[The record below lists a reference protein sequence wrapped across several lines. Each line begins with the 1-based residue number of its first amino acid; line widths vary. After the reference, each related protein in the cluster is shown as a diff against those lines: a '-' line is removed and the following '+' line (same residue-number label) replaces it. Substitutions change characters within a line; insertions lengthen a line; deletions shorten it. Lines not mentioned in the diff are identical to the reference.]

1 MDVTH
6 YRADCS
12 ITDWN
17 LLPVDMAA
25 VLPIILVMASVTP
38 RCRHACMASRAAS
51 AAARIASIA
60 RLAHGRRS
68 SKTGH
73 DLVTLRNNPAKM
85 P

>member
-38 RCRHACMASRAAS
+38 RCR
-51 AAARIASIA
+51 ARMYGVA
-60 RLAHGRRS
+60 LCVGRCS
-68 SKTGH
+68 YC
-73 DLVTLRNNPAKM
+73 
-85 P
+85 

>member
-25 VLPIILVMASVTP
+25 ALPIILVMAPYRLGAGTHVW
-38 RCRHACMASRAAS
+38 RRA
-51 AAARIASIA
+51 
-60 RLAHGRRS
+60 LRRPL
-68 SKTGH
+68 
-73 DLVTLRNNPAKM
+73 LVLLVLLV
-85 P
+85 